1 MKKQYKITITE
12 ADRPYVLW
20 KVELKDHNG
29 NINCVYEK
37 THKKAMQYALY
48 WIEKAEERQH
58 AKEVMNNAI
67 MEAITLD
74 QMAGITT
81 STSDSLD

>member
-1 MKKQYKITITE
+1 
-12 ADRPYVLW
+12 
-20 KVELKDHNG
+20 
-29 NINCVYEK
+29 
-37 THKKAMQYALY
+37 MQYALY